1 MKSSQGP
8 VRLFERINLVWVA
21 VLVTY
26 LIFGNVSPGMLKSS
40 HTMNMLQVASF
51 LGMVSLGQILVLLV
65 GGIDLSVGSVLPV
78 GRRSSQT
85 ERCTARGR
93 R

>member
-1 MKSSQGP
+1 MMSSQGP
-8 VRLFERINLVWVA
+8 VSLFERISPIWVA

-26 LIFGNVSPGMLKSS
+26 PIFGIVSPGMFKFS
-40 HTMNMLQVASF
+40 HAMNMLQVASF
-51 LGMVSLGQILVLLV
+51 LGMVSLGQTLVLLV
-65 GGIDLSVGSVLPV
+65 GGIDLSVGSALPV

-85 ERCTARGR
+85 EHCTARGR